1 MKLEWDGKSAVAFER
16 LRGGSK
22 KGAYR
27 VTFDDGASAVLYS
40 WGEGENY
47 WPDAEDDIEPFG
59 DASGLGLFLAAHER
73 LTRVGV
79 RVPEVYFADPDRE
92 IALIE
97 DVPGGKLEDSMDP
110 GVLGKLGESLR
121 AMWGEKADWFGKVGE
136 PVQGR
141 SAVGVVKERALRHLD
156 EAAGRDERIGDA
168 RAELV
173 EMVER
178 LAGEVEPR
186 EDYRLIHGELGP
198 DHVMVDRRGDP
209 VMIDIEGLMFFD
221 LEWEHV
227 FLRLR
232 FHDDYRHLAVDG
244 LDERR
249 MRFYGL
255 AMHLSL
261 VAGPLRLLDGD
272 FPDRELMLEIARY
285 NAEKVLAWGREIDNP

>member
-1 MKLEWDGKSAVAFER
+1 MKIEWDGRRSVAFER

-27 VTFDDGASAVLYS
+27 VTFDDGATAVLYS
-40 WGEGENY
+40 WRDGENY
-47 WPDAEDDIEPFG
+47 WPEAEGEVEPFG
-59 DASGLGLFLAAHER
+59 DATGLGLFLAAHER

-79 RVPEVYFADPDRE
+79 RVPEVYFVDQSNE
-92 IALIE
+92 LALIE
-97 DVPGGKLEDSMDP
+97 DVPGGKLEESMDP
-110 GVLGKLGESLR
+110 EVLGKLGDSLR
-121 AMWGEKADWFGKVGE
+121 RMWEQQAPWFGKIGD
-136 PVQGR
+136 PVRTQ
-141 SAVGVVKERALRHLD
+141 SAVGVVKQRALRHLD
-156 EAAGRDERIGDA
+156 EAAKRVAEIGDA
-168 RAELV
+168 RERLA

-178 LAGEVEPR
+178 LAGDIQPK

-198 DHVMVDRRGDP
+198 DHVLIDRRGDP
-209 VMIDIEGLMFFD
+209 VVIDIEGLMFFD

-232 FHDDYRHLAVDG
+232 FGDDYRHLEVDG

-249 MRFYGL
+249 MNLYGL

-272 FPDRELMLEIARY
+272 FPDREFMLEIARY
-285 NAEKVLAWGREIDNP
+285 NAEKVLAWDREIDNP